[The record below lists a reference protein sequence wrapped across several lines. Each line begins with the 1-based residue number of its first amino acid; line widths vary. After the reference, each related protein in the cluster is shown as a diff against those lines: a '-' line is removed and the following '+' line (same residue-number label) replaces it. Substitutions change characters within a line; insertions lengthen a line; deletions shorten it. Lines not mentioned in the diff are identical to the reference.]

1 MLALTPAP
9 QLIVV
14 STRNRREVGELIG
27 SLARADVHRGCA
39 PYWSASYADPGFN
52 L

>member
-1 MLALTPAP
+1 L
-9 QLIVV
+9 QSSIYVYY
-14 STRNRREVGELIG
+14 
-27 SLARADVHRGCA
+27 GCA